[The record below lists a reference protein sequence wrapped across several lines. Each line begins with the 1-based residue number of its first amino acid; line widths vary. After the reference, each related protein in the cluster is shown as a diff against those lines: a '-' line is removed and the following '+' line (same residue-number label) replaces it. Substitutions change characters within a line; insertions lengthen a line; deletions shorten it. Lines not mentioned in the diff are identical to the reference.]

1 MSFSYSVDHDNQLIN
16 IKWDGAFTLIEV
28 NAALDGMYKSPE
40 YSPHYKAIVDVRS
53 ATFSMTPAEL
63 AVNRKFVSSHPNRP
77 TGACAVVCEEP
88 MQTAYAM
95 LYQKEEN
102 PSHITEVFSTF
113 PAAKEW
119 LSKAR

>member
-1 MSFSYSVDHDNQLIN
+1 MSFSYSVDHNNQLIN
-16 IKWDGAFTLIEV
+16 IKWVGEFTLIEV
-28 NAALDGMYKSPE
+28 NTALDNMYKSPE
-40 YSPHYKAIVDVRS
+40 YRPHYKAIIDVRF
-53 ATFSMTPAEL
+53 ATFLMSPEEL
-63 AVNRKFVSSHPNRP
+63 AVNRKFVSSHPNHP

-102 PSHITEVFSTF
+102 PSHKTEVFSTF

-119 LSKAR
+119 LSSAG